1 MYTCLYQWKQK
12 GFRWAVGFK
21 STYSSHSSTRGIVIR
36 IDLKKFSGSI
46 WATKDRLEQKEKKK
60 DRCYFLETL
69 SESIPPPKNKHVMRS
84 LSPSIY
90 CFYVYR
96 VKGNK
101 WSISFIKYLWTLF
114 SIIVSSMNCYLFEF
128 EDICGPLHI
137 PPLINVISIKIPML

>member
-1 MYTCLYQWKQK
+1 MGVFGQQK
-12 GFRWAVGFK
+12 
-21 STYSSHSSTRGIVIR
+21 
-36 IDLKKFSGSI
+36 IDLSRK
-46 WATKDRLEQKEKKK
+46 KKK

-137 PPLINVISIKIPML
+137 PPLINVIYQNTNAIGIAYFFLNCTCKFSRKLVVS